1 MDKRTLPVTGVVL
14 AGGAAR
20 RMGGIDKGLV
30 PWAGEPLVVYAL
42 RLMAGLP
49 QILISA
55 NRSLARYQAF
65 GYEVVTDDQDDFG
78 GPLIGL
84 RQALRRAVH
93 PWTASLPVDC
103 PRLPADI
110 LQRLWRARV
119 AGGVV
124 AARSPHGPEPLVC
137 LMPTALLTTLD
148 VYVSHGGRRAQDW
161 FQGVPHAWLDLTA
174 AEALN
179 CNSPEDLQEG
189 P

>member
-1 MDKRTLPVTGVVL
+1 MDKVSLPVTGVVL

-20 RMGGIDKGLV
+20 RMGGIDKGLM
-30 PWAGEPLVVYAL
+30 PWAGEPLVAHAL
-42 RLMAGLP
+42 RLMANLP
-49 QILISA
+49 QVLISA

-84 RQALRRAVH
+84 RQALRRATE

-103 PRLPADI
+103 PRLPSDI
-110 LQRLWRARV
+110 MSRLWQARV
-119 AGGVV
+119 VGGVV
-124 AARSPHGPEPLVC
+124 AGRSPHGPEPLVC
-137 LMPTALLTTLD
+137 LMSTDLLATLD
-148 VYVSHGGRRAQDW
+148 AYVNDGGRRAQDW

-174 AEALN
+174 TEALN

-189 P
+189 Y